1 MLKEFKVDMRS
12 KFSLNNG
19 QRVERGDWRPTFFLY
34 HEVPWDGRRQ
44 QWLIVSYY
52 QNVRVLL
59 NGKEYQLTLK
69 PVECDVKGMENLA
82 EPCLA
87 KMIYKILPA

>member
-1 MLKEFKVDMRS
+1 M
-12 KFSLNNG
+12 
-19 QRVERGDWRPTFFLY
+19 
-34 HEVPWDGRRQ
+34 
-44 QWLIVSYY
+44 SYY

-59 NGKEYQLTLK
+59 NGKEYALTLK
-69 PVECDVKGMENLA
+69 PVECDIKGMEDLS